1 MSTFIEITKDNMEQY
16 IEKLMKLQE
25 NVHDKDMSKST
36 EHFFSIIPREE
47 IVKYVLS
54 DTSIVSAL
62 ETDGNLT
69 AGCIFTFNPFIR
81 TDLTSYIR
89 NSPVYKSIV
98 LSSYSMFT
106 LISCYISNVKTYL
119 DFKNTGIL
127 NNELIE
133 EAFKQASA
141 DNFYED
147 SPLRKKLSN
156 ILMEY
161 GVLSEFGY
169 PWLVSDDLTMVLSDE
184 AHVISKE
191 YDKFI
196 SLFNHKYVSCIDTLP
211 FALNDLTDLTI
222 GKIDAYFSITKS
234 ADNLELGSSLIN
246 QTIAHVR
253 TRKKFSVVTA
263 AFNPDDSTSREEL
276 QDIDFKEFC
285 VIEPRKNVLKEVMFK
300 LL

>member
-1 MSTFIEITKDNMEQY
+1 MSTFIEITKENMEQY

-25 NVHDKDMSKST
+25 NVHAQAMSKNT
-36 EHFFSIIPREE
+36 AHFFSIMTKEE
-47 IVKYVLS
+47 VAKYILS
-54 DTSIVSAL
+54 DTSIVSVL
-62 ETDGNLT
+62 ESDGNLI
-69 AGCIFTFNPFIR
+69 AGCIFTFNPFIH

-106 LISCYISNVKTYL
+106 LISCYISNLKTYL
-119 DFKNTGIL
+119 DFKNTGVL
-127 NNELIE
+127 TNELIE
-133 EAFKQASA
+133 EAFKLANA

-147 SPLRKKLSN
+147 NPLRKKLSN
-156 ILMEY
+156 ILVDY

-184 AHVISKE
+184 ALVISKE

-222 GKIDAYFSITKS
+222 GKVDAYFSTIES
-234 ADNLELGSSLIN
+234 NNNLELDSSLIN
-246 QTIAHVR
+246 QTIEHAH
-253 TRKKFSVVTA
+253 TSKKISAVTA
-263 AFNPDDSTSREEL
+263 AFHPDDATSREKL
-276 QDIDFKEFC
+276 QDIGFKKFC
-285 VIEPRKNVLKEVMFK
+285 IIEPRKNVLKEVMFK
-300 LL
+300 LF